1 MAMNSKKV
9 INGWCMYDWANSVYS
24 LVITTAIFPIYY
36 NSVTT
41 NIGGSDIV
49 SFFGI
54 DIVNSILYSYSLS
67 FSFLILT
74 FIQPVLSGIADF
86 TQKKK
91 LFLKIFMYLGSFSC
105 ISLYFFNGNNVE
117 YGIIFSML
125 ASLGFSGSL
134 VFYNAFLPEIVSSKY
149 FDKISARGYSFGY
162 IGSVI
167 LLIISLIIIT
177 FYEFF
182 GFNNNSDATRFTFL
196 LVGIWWIGFSQ
207 ITFNNLNE
215 NSSKIKIT
223 KDIIFYGMRELKK
236 VWVILK
242 RYNNIK
248 LYLFAFFYYSMG
260 VQTIML
266 LASYFGDKELGL
278 DQNKLIM
285 TVLIIQLIAII
296 GAYLFAEISKIKG
309 NKYSLILMNII
320 WILICIWAYNVHKE
334 IQFYF
339 LAACVGMVMGGIQSL
354 SRSTFA
360 KLIPIEIGDNASFFN
375 FYGITY
381 NISVVLGTF
390 SYGYIEQITGS
401 MRSSIIALAFFFLIG
416 LIILSFVKIESNK
429 FHLNVAT

>member
-1 MAMNSKKV
+1 MVMNSKKV

-41 NIGGSDIV
+41 NISGSDIV
-49 SFFGI
+49 NFFGI
-54 DIVNSILYSYSLS
+54 DIVNSVLYSYSLS

-86 TQKKK
+86 TNRKKI
-91 LFLKIFMYLGSFSC
+91 FLKIFMYLGSFSC
-105 ISLYFFNGNNVE
+105 MSLYFFDGNNVE

-134 VFYNAFLPEIVSSKY
+134 VFYNAFLPEIVDSKH
-149 FDKISARGYSFGY
+149 FDKVSARGYSFGY
-162 IGSVI
+162 VGSVI
-167 LLIISLIIIT
+167 LLIISLILII
-177 FYEFF
+177 FYESF

-196 LVGIWWIGFSQ
+196 LVGIWWILFSQ
-207 ITFNNLNE
+207 ITFINLHE
-215 NSSKIKIT
+215 ESSKVKIT
-223 KDIIFYGMRELKK
+223 RDIIFYGIKELKK

-242 RYNNIK
+242 SYNNIK
-248 LYLFAFFYYSMG
+248 LYLFAFFFYSMG

-296 GAYLFAEISKIKG
+296 GAYLFAEVSKVKG
-309 NKYSLILMNII
+309 NKYSLILMNFI
-320 WILICIWAYNVHKE
+320 WIIICIWGYYVHKE

-354 SRSTFA
+354 SRSTFS

-390 SYGYIEQITGS
+390 SYGYIEQITGN
-401 MRSSIIALAFFFLIG
+401 MRSSIIALALFFLIG
-416 LIILSFVKIESNK
+416 LIILFFVKVENNK
-429 FHLNVAT
+429 YDLSVST